1 MGKKELRG
9 GAEDQGGPGP
19 FLSGPKTGSAPTS
32 SPRGSQKRVLCS
44 KCQNQP

>member
-19 FLSGPKTGSAPTS
+19 FLPGSKTGSAPTS
-32 SPRGSQKRVLCS
+32 SPHGSQKRLLCG